1 VGATVLASIFSQ
13 SQKSISKQSTGKAEA
28 IKKIAKNTTALY
40 QQLDQAALRI
50 STAVQ
55 RLKDLTENNARSP
68 RAVKTIKDLEAAI
81 TMFTPSKPTV
91 DYEISGY
98 AMGNR
103 RWRHSPFQHPT
114 STQDL
119 LLEDIRGCQEKNQL
133 LGEKIEQIVL
143 RNNML
148 AQQASSIYN
157 TPSEKLKKSPTLNIL
172 TKKVA
177 TYMFLKNMNNPREV
191 NKV

>member
-28 IKKIAKNTTALY
+28 IKKIAKNTTALS

-55 RLKDLTENNARSP
+55 RLKDWTENNARSP

-81 TMFTPSKPTV
+81 TMFTPSKLTV

-103 RWRHSPFQHPT
+103 RWQHSPFQHPT

-157 TPSEKLKKSPTLNIL
+157 TPSEKLKKSPIMNIL
-172 TKKVA
+172 TKTVA
-177 TYMFLKNMNNPREV
+177 TCMFLKNMNNPREV